1 MKKVLILF
9 VAVMLALPAMSY
21 AGSADSRWD
30 LTIGGMV
37 KLDVQWANQTVNPYT
52 TYAERDSGTWV
63 SARASNNS
71 LSWGAGESRLNFLV
85 KGPDTWG
92 AKTSA
97 FIEGDFARQAVYSQD
112 AATRSEVESYGSF
125 GLRHAFMKFDWP
137 TFSIVA
143 GQTWSVP
150 GVMPC
155 FCLLTSSDLG
165 SVNKGYF
172 VPEIYG
178 VWQATKTFSVT
189 AGVMAPYDP
198 TKGVGGTPTNGV
210 SLDQASYSSIPDVFA
225 ELLYKTDSCGKIG
238 PWMLQFGL
246 GGIWGQEKDLAP
258 SSFGGLTSS
267 PASNFSQFFDRA
279 GYDSSNVQSWMVTF
293 KTYIPIIPEKAPG
306 KLAHSLGFAGSGFT
320 GQNVRVLFPPAPF
333 GGGMTAYNRSYNSAY
348 LGSLYGGSFGS
359 GFQGQSD
366 YHAPVTSGGWGELFF
381 YWTDTLW
388 SGFYYGQ
395 SQIRKSYASS
405 VSGAAA
411 ALGGNAG
418 IQNGFATVPVYSG
431 ANGTSVSYVNLGD
444 LSALSNAPGTTVD
457 RVQNYVV
464 NLIYDPN
471 PAVRLGIEYTHT
483 TTHYPGTIQGVMA
496 IAGTSSGPTTTVV
509 IPNGALKNS
518 GSLDVL
524 RFSAQYFF

>member
-37 KLDVQWANQTVNPYT
+37 KLDVQWANQTVNPLT
-52 TYAERDSGTWV
+52 TFAERASGTWV
-63 SARASNNS
+63 SSRDSNNS

-112 AATRSEVESYGSF
+112 AATRSEVEAYGSF

-155 FCLLTSSDLG
+155 FCLLTTSDFG
-165 SVNKGYF
+165 VFNKGYF

-178 VWQATKTFSVT
+178 VWQATKTFSIT
-189 AGVMAPYDP
+189 GGVMAPYDP
-198 TKGVGGTPTNGV
+198 TKGQGGTATNGIA
-210 SLDQASYSSIPDVFA
+210 LDQASYSSIPDIFA

-258 SSFGGLTSS
+258 TSPGGLTPSA
-267 PASNFSQFFDRA
+267 PSNFGQFFDKA

-306 KLAHSLGFAGSGFT
+306 KLAHSLGFAGAGFT
-320 GQNVRVLFPPAPF
+320 GQNVRTLFPPAPW
-333 GGGMTAYNRSYNSAY
+333 GGGMTSYNRAYNSAY
-348 LGSLYGGSFGS
+348 IGNQYNGSFTS
-359 GFQGQSD
+359 GYQGQSD
-366 YHAPVTSGGWGELFF
+366 FHAPVTSGGWGQLFF

-395 SQIRKSYASS
+395 AVIRKSAASS
-405 VSGAAA
+405 TS
-411 ALGGNAG
+411 AG
-418 IQNGFATVPVYSG
+418 LQNGFATVPVTSG
-431 ANGTSVSYVNLGD
+431 ANGTSVSYVTLGD
-444 LSALSNAPGTTVD
+444 LSALSNAPGTTID
-457 RVQNYVV
+457 RQTNWVV

-471 PAVRLGIEYTHT
+471 PAIRLGIEYSHIMS
-483 TTHYPGTIQGVMA
+483 HYPLTMQGAVAVTAANGT
-496 IAGTSSGPTTTVV
+496 TSVV
-509 IPNGALKNS
+509 TIPNGALKNS
-518 GSLDVL
+518 GTLDVIH
-524 RFSAQYFF
+524 FSAQYFF